1 MISRSKVFHISTP
14 YFPLWKVD
22 LWRNRLLPIP
32 CSEPPCFSTSPV
44 DGLFLAPQRVSPFLH
59 KIFAYGHYYEE
70 KKPLLSLRRE
80 KADER
85 WVLPMKFSCEK
96 ALLQSAISTTSRAV
110 SSKSSIPALMGILL
124 EAENDLRLTGYN
136 LETGIRTSVPAQITS
151 TGSLVL
157 EARLF
162 GDIIRKL
169 PDDMVTISTDN
180 LTVHIE
186 CGMSSFN
193 IQGIDPEEFPEL
205 PTVEYQNTIQLQQG
219 ILKSMIS
226 QTLFAVSTNESRPIH
241 TGSLFE
247 VDESGLTVVSVD
259 GYRLALRH
267 EQVEKKEGAES
278 FSFVVPGAAL
288 SEVEKI
294 CSDVDE
300 PAQIIQ
306 GARHVMFKVGS
317 TMLVSRRL
325 EGEFLAYRQA
335 IPRNNPIHVEADTR
349 TLLSSIERV
358 SLIISDKLKSPLR
371 CLFEKD
377 VLKITTRTAV
387 SDAADQCP
395 VDGDG
400 GGLEIGFNN
409 KFLMDA
415 LKAAPTD
422 QVRLELSTGVSPCVI
437 LPAEGEENF
446 LYMVLPVRLK
456 AGE

>member
-1 MISRSKVFHISTP
+1 
-14 YFPLWKVD
+14 
-22 LWRNRLLPIP
+22 
-32 CSEPPCFSTSPV
+32 
-44 DGLFLAPQRVSPFLH
+44 
-59 KIFAYGHYYEE
+59 
-70 KKPLLSLRRE
+70 
-80 KADER
+80 
-85 WVLPMKFSCEK
+85 MKFSCEK
-96 ALLQSAISTTSRAV
+96 ALLQAAISTTSRAV
-110 SSKSSIPALMGILL
+110 SPKSSIPALMGILL

-136 LETGIRTSVPAQITS
+136 LETGIRTVVPAQIS
-151 TGSLVL
+151 GTGSLVL

-169 PDDMVTISTDN
+169 PDDMVTVSTDN

-205 PTVEYQNTIQLQQG
+205 PSVEYQNTLELQQG
-219 ILKSMIS
+219 VLKSMIG

-247 VDESGLTVVSVD
+247 ASDEGLTVVSVD

-267 EQVEKKEGAES
+267 EQVVKKEGAAE

-294 CSDVDE
+294 CADSEDSAFV
-300 PAQIIQ
+300 IQ
-306 GARHVMFKVGS
+306 GARHVMFKVGD
-317 TMLVSRRL
+317 TMLVARRL

-335 IPRNNPIHVEADTR
+335 IPRSNTIKVEGDTR
-349 TLLSSIERV
+349 TLLASIERV

-371 CLFEKD
+371 CTFGEN
-377 VLKITTRTAV
+377 VLNITTKTAV

-395 VDGDG
+395 IDGDG
-400 GGLEIGFNN
+400 KGLEIGFNN
-409 KFLMDA
+409 RFLMDA
-415 LKAAPTD
+415 LRAAPANR
-422 QVRLELSTGVSPCVI
+422 VRLELSTGVSPCVI
-437 LPAEGEENF
+437 LPTEGEENF